1 MAMLACQMEHYLK
14 LMIFAVLHY
23 FYGSTDVYRSV
34 ALAIMDTISAS
45 TGDCETRPE
54 RACVEHTLTRAFSH
68 ECSVQCVD

>member
-14 LMIFAVLHY
+14 LMIFAHFTTLLT
-23 FYGSTDVYRSV
+23 GVYLSV

-45 TGDCETRPE
+45 TGDCERRSE